1 MKKISILLPDAVS
14 IEEMLSVRGGISSLS
29 TTTESDDKITIE
41 CKPGPA
47 VRAILGMQLASQ
59 ACKNFGQVLMT

>member
-47 VRAILGMQLASQ
+47 VSCNPGNAVG
-59 ACKNFGQVLMT
+59 